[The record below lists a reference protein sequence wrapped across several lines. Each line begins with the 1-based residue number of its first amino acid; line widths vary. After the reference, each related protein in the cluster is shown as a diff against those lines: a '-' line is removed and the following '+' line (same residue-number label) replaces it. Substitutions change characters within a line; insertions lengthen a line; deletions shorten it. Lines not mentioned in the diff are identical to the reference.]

1 MFCIIQKIVF
11 IFAAGNDKS
20 HITMSEINQTINLHV
35 SVDCVLIGFDGEQ
48 FRVLLVRQVGK
59 QSEDGYNN
67 MKLPGSLIY
76 DDEDLDEAAKR
87 VLNELTGLK
96 NVKLTQFKAYGSVV
110 AGTFSSFGR
119 EENRPHCDYRLS
131 DIGED

>member
-1 MFCIIQKIVF
+1 
-11 IFAAGNDKS
+11 
-20 HITMSEINQTINLHV
+20 
-35 SVDCVLIGFDGEQ
+35 
-48 FRVLLVRQVGK
+48 
-59 QSEDGYNN
+59 

-96 NVKLTQFKAYGSVV
+96 NVKLTQFKAYGSKNRTRNPKDVLWLER
-110 AGTFSSFGR
+110 FSSFGR